1 MGERRGEGGKEG
13 GAQGNDGERGCRYH
27 PAGAIQPVGAFAS
40 QVSCDEGGGGRGR
53 GNGGGRWGSQLRACE
68 MPCYIVNLR
77 SYNDTYNYVGGLAL
91 VKSSLFLN
99 IHFKHQI
106 SH

>member
-40 QVSCDEGGGGRGR
+40 QVSCDEGGGERERERKRGR
-53 GNGGGRWGSQLRACE
+53 AMGQPIAC
-68 MPCYIVNLR
+68 VRN
-77 SYNDTYNYVGGLAL
+77 AL
-91 VKSSLFLN
+91 LHS
-99 IHFKHQI
+99 
-106 SH
+106 